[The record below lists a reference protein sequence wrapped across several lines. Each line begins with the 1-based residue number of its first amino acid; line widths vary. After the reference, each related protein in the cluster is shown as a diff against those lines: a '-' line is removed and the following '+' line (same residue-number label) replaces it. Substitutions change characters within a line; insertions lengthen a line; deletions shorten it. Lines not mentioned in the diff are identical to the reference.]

1 MNDMLKIVSLNAYIQ
16 RNMGKL
22 ELSGKEVLCV
32 ALDRTCTFQ
41 DDEDEITLTDAQLDE
56 LVRQITTSTGR

>member
-56 LVRQITTSTGR
+56 LVRQITTSAGR